1 MNLPHPAL
9 RDDNI
14 MVPREIATIMHDHG
28 CAAALSVQ
36 LFASYKLGSFTPRKT
51 GRVNPDRVSCKN
63 IQTAR
68 ASAMRSRT
76 FLATLPAA
84 ATTSFVLGQTGEARS
99 FSLPVSNG
107 LSGPM
112 FTPGT
117 GPLERAGRRALRA
130 DGVALAY

>member
-1 MNLPHPAL
+1 
-9 RDDNI
+9 
-14 MVPREIATIMHDHG
+14 
-28 CAAALSVQ
+28 
-36 LFASYKLGSFTPRKT
+36 
-51 GRVNPDRVSCKN
+51 
-63 IQTAR
+63 
-68 ASAMRSRT
+68 MRRRT